1 MRALQ
6 EMIKVRIPTITKKAL
21 RYELSVSRI

>member
-6 EMIKVRIPTITKKAL
+6 EMVKVRISTITKKAL

>member
-6 EMIKVRIPTITKKAL
+6 EMVKVRISTITKEAL